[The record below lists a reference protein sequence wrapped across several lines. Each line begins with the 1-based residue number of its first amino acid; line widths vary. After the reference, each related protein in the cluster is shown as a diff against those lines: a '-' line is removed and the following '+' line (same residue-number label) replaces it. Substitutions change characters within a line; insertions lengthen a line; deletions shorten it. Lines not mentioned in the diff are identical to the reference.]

1 MTKYTPGNDKSRE
14 KNLLE
19 ELQASLVKRFGRSPS
34 QLEPLV
40 FEFTNDRGLLHQYYR
55 LREVMYRK
63 VFNTDKF
70 VGTEDIHDK
79 LSHILI
85 ARRGRLCVGGCRL
98 TIREADE
105 DFLLPME
112 SADFKLRDVFPNL
125 PLKKLRHGEISRF
138 AIMDED
144 DDRLEI
150 MGLLSQLIIE
160 KCNSSELG
168 YAFLK
173 SSLPMAR
180 NWRKIG
186 QTLCG
191 LKKMRIC
198 TEVKVPENPIHPEIT
213 WYLTE
218 IPLAASENVAT
229 PYEEVLAAAPIDSL
243 VH

>member
-1 MTKYTPGNDKSRE
+1 MTKSVPHSGKNHE
-14 KNLLE
+14 MNLLE
-19 ELQASLVKRFGRSPS
+19 ELQASLVKRFGRAQHQP
-34 QLEPLV
+34 EPLV

-55 LREVMYRK
+55 LREIMYRK

-70 VGTEDIHDK
+70 VGEEDVHDR

-112 SADFKLRDVFPNL
+112 NADFKLRNIFPNL
-125 PLKKLRHGEISRF
+125 PLRKLRQGEISRF

-144 DDRLEI
+144 EDKLEI

-160 KCNSSELG
+160 KCNNSELG
-168 YAFLK
+168 YVFLK

-198 TEVKVPENPIHPEIT
+198 TEVKVPANPIHPEIT

-218 IPLAASENVAT
+218 IPLAAAENIPT
-229 PYEEVLAAAPIDSL
+229 PYEEVLTSHIDSL